1 MLATFRSGF
10 KGSNGKDKQIELV
23 RADMNHFG
31 RHRAGHEWVACGFR
45 EWSVLYYKSQ
55 GDQPCSAP
63 NINLS
68 MDSYHTTTFF
78 FKNGSTVEFRTGSV
92 TFVDGL
98 NLTTAMIANDA
109 LLEAMADYLSKQDA
123 DTLARF
129 AHLFSP
135 AVLEA
140 QA

>member
-1 MLATFRSGF
+1 
-10 KGSNGKDKQIELV
+10 
-23 RADMNHFG
+23 
-31 RHRAGHEWVACGFR
+31 
-45 EWSVLYYKSQ
+45 
-55 GDQPCSAP
+55 
-63 NINLS
+63 

-78 FKNGSTVEFRTGSV
+78 FKNGTTVEFGTGSA

-98 NLTTAMIANDA
+98 NLTTVMVANDA
-109 LLEAMADYLSKQDA
+109 LLEAMAEYLSKQDA

-129 AHLFSP
+129 VHLFTP

>member
-1 MLATFRSGF
+1 MLCIVRQESGELALLRS
-10 KGSNGKDKQIELV
+10 KHQSINGLV
-23 RADMNHFG
+23 SHD
-31 RHRAGHEWVACGFR
+31 
-45 EWSVLYYKSQ
+45 Y
-55 GDQPCSAP
+55 
-63 NINLS
+63 I
-68 MDSYHTTTFF
+68 F

-109 LLEAMADYLSKQDA
+109 LLEAMAQYLSKQDA

-129 AHLFSP
+129 VHLFSP

>member
-1 MLATFRSGF
+1 
-10 KGSNGKDKQIELV
+10 
-23 RADMNHFG
+23 
-31 RHRAGHEWVACGFR
+31 
-45 EWSVLYYKSQ
+45 
-55 GDQPCSAP
+55 
-63 NINLS
+63 

-78 FKNGSTVEFRTGSV
+78 FKNGTTVEFGTGSA

-98 NLTTAMIANDA
+98 NLTTVMVANDA
-109 LLEAMADYLSKQDA
+109 LLEAMAQYLSKQDA

-129 AHLFSP
+129 VHLFAP

>member
-1 MLATFRSGF
+1 
-10 KGSNGKDKQIELV
+10 
-23 RADMNHFG
+23 
-31 RHRAGHEWVACGFR
+31 
-45 EWSVLYYKSQ
+45 
-55 GDQPCSAP
+55 
-63 NINLS
+63 

-78 FKNGSTVEFRTGSV
+78 FKNGTTVEFGTGSA

-98 NLTTAMIANDA
+98 NLTTVMVANDA
-109 LLEAMADYLSKQDA
+109 LLEAMAQYLSKQDA

-129 AHLFSP
+129 VHLFTP

>member
-1 MLATFRSGF
+1 
-10 KGSNGKDKQIELV
+10 
-23 RADMNHFG
+23 
-31 RHRAGHEWVACGFR
+31 
-45 EWSVLYYKSQ
+45 
-55 GDQPCSAP
+55 
-63 NINLS
+63 

-78 FKNGSTVEFRTGSV
+78 FKNGTTVEFGTGSA

-98 NLTTAMIANDA
+98 NLTTVMVANDA
-109 LLEAMADYLSKQDA
+109 LLEAMAQYLSRQDA

-129 AHLFSP
+129 VHLFTP

>member
-1 MLATFRSGF
+1 
-10 KGSNGKDKQIELV
+10 
-23 RADMNHFG
+23 
-31 RHRAGHEWVACGFR
+31 
-45 EWSVLYYKSQ
+45 
-55 GDQPCSAP
+55 
-63 NINLS
+63 

-78 FKNGSTVEFRTGSV
+78 FKNGTTVEFGTGSA
-92 TFVDGL
+92 TFIDGL
-98 NLTTAMIANDA
+98 NLTTVMVANDA

-129 AHLFSP
+129 VHLFTP

>member
-1 MLATFRSGF
+1 MNGSLAVSL
-10 KGSNGKDKQIELV
+10 NGLYCSTRV
-23 RADMNHFG
+23 RGIN
-31 RHRAGHEWVACGFR
+31 
-45 EWSVLYYKSQ
+45 
-55 GDQPCSAP
+55 PCSAP

-78 FKNGSTVEFRTGSV
+78 FKNGSTVEFGTGSV
-92 TFVDGL
+92 TFIDGL

-109 LLEAMADYLSKQDA
+109 LLEAMAQYLSKQDA
-123 DTLARF
+123 ETLARF

-135 AVLEA
+135 RVLEA

>member
-1 MLATFRSGF
+1 
-10 KGSNGKDKQIELV
+10 
-23 RADMNHFG
+23 
-31 RHRAGHEWVACGFR
+31 
-45 EWSVLYYKSQ
+45 
-55 GDQPCSAP
+55 
-63 NINLS
+63 

-92 TFVDGL
+92 TFIDGL

-129 AHLFSP
+129 VHLFSP
-135 AVLEA
+135 RVLEV